1 MRRHPFLFVF
11 ALLLV
16 FQSASARN
24 KPETEWMQVLLDG
37 RKIGWMKSVRET
49 GADKVTTRETMHVRI
64 ERAGTGVTL
73 EQEQKS
79 VETPAGVPLG
89 FGSRTSMSGFGSEVE
104 GVVSGDN
111 LKIKQTMGGASSE
124 QSQPWPKGALLSE
137 GLRKLEREKGL
148 APGTEYEALAFQP
161 DTLGAVNVKTKVIG
175 RERVTIVGKTRELH
189 HLSQTI
195 ELPGSPVS
203 AELWIDE
210 QFNVQRMQM
219 PMLGVNLEM
228 LACDEACAHAP
239 DQPADVLERTLAP
252 APRALDADLL
262 GGVARYAIV
271 VDNDAV
277 KSLPTTG
284 EQAAKALGEHRYEL
298 DIAAQP
304 VAGREKAPEP
314 ADSQAT
320 RWLQSDAPEL
330 KKLLAQAGAENAA
343 PRERMKTLETFVR
356 GYIRNKSLRVGYAS
370 ALETVKSREGDCT
383 EHALLLAALGRA
395 AGIPTRVVNG
405 LAYTSHFN
413 GKDNVFVPH
422 AWAQAFVDGKWQSFD
437 AALGGFD
444 TGHIALSFGDGDPAG
459 FYAGV
464 NLLGQV
470 RVESIEAAPKP

>member
-1 MRRHPFLFVF
+1 MRRHPLLFAF
-11 ALLLV
+11 ALLVV
-16 FQSASARN
+16 FQSVQARN

-49 GADKVTTRETMHVRI
+49 GADKVVTRETMHVRI

-79 VETPAGVPLG
+79 VETPAGAPLG
-89 FGSRTSMSGFGSEVE
+89 FGSRTSMSGFGNEVE
-104 GVVSGDN
+104 GEVSGDN
-111 LKIKQTMGGASSE
+111 LKIKQTMGGTSSE
-124 QSQPWPKGALLSE
+124 TTQPWPKGALLSE
-137 GLRKLEREKGL
+137 GLRKLERGKGL

-161 DTLGAVNVKTKVIG
+161 DTLGAVTVKTKVVG
-175 RERVTIVGKTRELH
+175 KERVTIVGKTRELN

-203 AELWIDE
+203 AELWVDE

-228 LACDEACAHAP
+228 LACDETCAHAP

-252 APRALDADLL
+252 APRALEPELL
-262 GGVARYAIV
+262 GGVARYAVV

-277 KSLPTTG
+277 KSLPATG
-284 EQAAKALGEHRYEL
+284 EQGAKSLGEHRYEL
-298 DIAAQP
+298 EIAAHP
-304 VAGREKAPEP
+304 VAGREKPPEP
-314 ADSQAT
+314 ADSQST

-330 KKLLAQAGAENAA
+330 KKLLAQAGGEGAA
-343 PRERMKTLETFVR
+343 PRERMKTLEAFVR

-405 LAYTSHFN
+405 LAYTQRFN
-413 GKDNVFVPH
+413 GRDNVFVPH

-470 RVESIEAAPKP
+470 RVESVEALAKP